1 MSLAASAGYGSL
13 SEEASRMFRVR
24 KTVLKM
30 LHARGYIVPDDQLNM
45 TADGFRGTF
54 G

>member
-1 MSLAASAGYGSL
+1 MSLAASAGFGSL
-13 SEEASRMFRVR
+13 SEEASKMFRVR

-30 LHARGYIVPDDQLNM
+30 LNSRGYIVPEDQLNM
-45 TADGFRGTF
+45 TAEGFRSTF